1 MQITK
6 KQIIN
11 KIMQAFRSYR
21 NLEDKTYIYVFFNNK
36 NKKYEE
42 VPVFYGKENFL
53 HLTGIDYRDP
63 KGKKMNGTDFY
74 SLLESPTPLIE
85 SNVVVKQET
94 QLKMEVI
101 SHISEL
107 DKCGPLKVI
116 NEKLH
121 MLKSNSNGALR
132 SRKMIFALGFEQIG
146 LKKIPK
152 TLLNLRTMGK
162 IQSGHSVLCIYNPR
176 DPSTS
181 KYYSCIICKSPG
193 FDDLFKNSPYPFK

>member
-1 MQITK
+1 MQFTK

-11 KIMQAFRSYR
+11 KITQSFRSYQ
-21 NLEDKTYIYVFFNNK
+21 NLEDKTYMYVFYNNK

-42 VPVFYGKENFL
+42 VQVFYGKENFM
-53 HLTGIDYRDP
+53 HLTGIDYKEP
-63 KGKKMNGTDFY
+63 KSKKMSSTDFY
-74 SLLESPTPLIE
+74 SLLESGEPLVE
-85 SNVVVKQET
+85 SNIITKNET

-116 NEKLH
+116 NEQLH

-132 SRKMIFALGFEQIG
+132 SKKMIFALGFQQIG

-152 TLLNLRTMGK
+152 TLLNLRTVGK
-162 IQSGHSVLCIYNPR
+162 IQPGHPVLCIYKPS
-176 DPSTS
+176 DPNKS
-181 KYYSCIICKSPG
+181 KPHHIICKSLG
-193 FDDLFKNSPYPFK
+193 FDNLFKNSPYPFK

>member
-1 MQITK
+1 MQFTK

-11 KIMQAFRSYR
+11 KITHSFHSYQ
-21 NLEDKTYIYVFFNNK
+21 NLENKTYIYVFFNNK
-36 NKKYEE
+36 SKKYEE
-42 VPVFYGKENFL
+42 VQVFYGKENFM
-53 HLTGIDYRDP
+53 HLTGINYRNS
-63 KGKKMNGTDFY
+63 KSKKMNSTDFY
-74 SLLESPTPLIE
+74 SLLESKTPLVE
-85 SNVVVKQET
+85 SNLVVKNET

-116 NEKLH
+116 NEQLH

-132 SRKMIFALGFEQIG
+132 SKKMIFALGFEQIG

-152 TLLNLRTMGK
+152 TLLNLRTVGK
-162 IQSGHSVLCIYNPR
+162 IQPGYSVLCIYT
-176 DPSTS
+176 PSEPGKS
-181 KYYSCIICKSPG
+181 KPYRIICKSSG